1 MRKMKCIWVLMA
13 LLVAFTTGAQVRFGA
28 KGGVNIANAKFNK
41 DVFNSENITGFH
53 IGPTL
58 EAALGQGGLGLD
70 LAVLF
75 SQKGFGTEDKTI
87 KNTFIDIPLNL
98 KFKFGIPVINPFLA
112 LGPYIDFRIAGD
124 KVWDVSFRDIN
135 QQVKTKDFGAGVNFS
150 AGAELFN
157 RLQLGVTYGLALTDN
172 YESFEASRLS
182 SYTGKSHNWSVS
194 AVFFF

>member
-1 MRKMKCIWVLMA
+1 MSKLRCIWVLMG
-13 LLVAFTTGAQVRFGA
+13 LLVVVTTGAQVRFGL

-41 DVFNSENITGFH
+41 DVLDSENITGFH
-53 IGPTL
+53 IGPAL

-70 LAVLF
+70 LALLF
-75 SQKGFGTEDKTI
+75 SQKGFGTEDKTV
-87 KNTFIDIPLNL
+87 KNTFIDIPVNL

-112 LGPYIDFRIAGD
+112 LGPYIDFRVAGD
-124 KVWDVSFRDIN
+124 KVWDISYREIN
-135 QQVKTKDFGAGVNFS
+135 QQVKTKSFGAGLNFN

-157 RLQLGVTYGLALTDN
+157 RLQLCVTYGLALTDN
-172 YESFEASRLS
+172 YESFEAKKIT